1 MSYTI
6 TSKATNTEHGC
17 NIRSP
22 AVHVSIVT
30 RRVAV
35 SGSWSQLWQL
45 WCPSHAGCGCR
56 GGESSPESRR
66 QPEPSSDTAAAA
78 VRPSTPSPHLLTETF
93 SDPPSLQNTVTSET
107 GAAMWARERM
117 RGCSGAMTTL
127 GLLLVLL
134 AGAVAAEEEEWF
146 VCTPGI
152 TNSVG
157 GKFRVLWEWS
167 NVLSEL
173 ISHRTRYC

>member
-1 MSYTI
+1 M
-6 TSKATNTEHGC
+6 
-17 NIRSP
+17 
-22 AVHVSIVT
+22 HVSIVT

-93 SDPPSLQNTVTSET
+93 SDSPVFRIQWPVRPVRPCEPGRGCEAAAARWPPSAFCWCCWRRPRRRRRMSGSSARRGSRTLSGVSFVFCESGLMYYQNSLAT
-107 GAAMWARERM
+107 GPAI
-117 RGCSGAMTTL
+117 
-127 GLLLVLL
+127 VN
-134 AGAVAAEEEEWF
+134 F
-146 VCTPGI
+146 P
-152 TNSVG
+152 VG
-157 GKFRVLWEWS
+157 GIHFS
-167 NVLSEL
+167 DHNS
-173 ISHRTRYC
+173 